1 MEELQARVKLDR
13 FIRVRT
19 GKASIQ
25 LSQFLSKIGKDESW
39 LAGIK
44 KGTTHMDPD
53 TFKPALKYLKIKH
66 GSQEYYEFGC
76 YVYTILDDNEK
87 EKFSELYSKKDVN
100 DMLEKFSKSHKPA
113 PEKSEKEEVR
123 VETKTKEPEK
133 PEFEKPEQEL
143 HDDRYNELYS
153 VISNRIKEL
162 NLSWTDIEMLVGTKL
177 TRIKTF
183 GQFSSK
189 YLKDLLDALGIKYDS
204 DEARRIVTLAKE
216 NFRLKAKQDKFD
228 AEYRRILDN
237 DIQYAAAKDA
247 PENPEKEEVRVEETK
262 AKEPEPEI
270 ENLKQKVQ
278 TSSLYGSIC
287 KKPSNKS
294 AAKKEF
300 GKYLSYIIVIKGLSL
315 CSFSQ
320 MIASSEDDIKAII
333 EGYSTFD
340 IFQAMRIPDLLE
352 LNSADTREFKH
363 KYMATIDGNSE
374 IEFPEYVAKYLN
386 NHLAAVM
393 AIAKAADIN
402 ADDTYWND
410 MYDKLIS
417 DSQ

>member
-44 KGTTHMDPD
+44 KGTTCVDPA

-66 GSQEYYEFGC
+66 GSREYYEFGC
-76 YVYTILDDNEK
+76 YVYTILDDDEK
-87 EKFSELYSKKDVN
+87 EKFSELYSKKDVA
-100 DMLEKFSKSHKPA
+100 DMLAKYSKTHKPV
-113 PEKSEKEEVR
+113 PEQS
-123 VETKTKEPEK
+123 EPE
-133 PEFEKPEQEL
+133 PEVEKPKQEL
-143 HDDRYNELYS
+143 HVGTYETLNNELYS
-153 VISNRIKEL
+153 VISSRLKTL
-162 NLSWTDIEMLVGTKL
+162 NMSWTDLETLIGTKL
-177 TRIKTF
+177 NRVKSV
-183 GQFSSK
+183 GLFSYK
-189 YLKDLLDALGIKYDS
+189 YLKDLLDALSIKHDS
-204 DEARRIVTLAKE
+204 DDARKIVELVKK
-216 NFRLKAKQDKFD
+216 NFKLKAKQDKFD

-237 DIQYAAAKDA
+237 DTQYAAKEV
-247 PENPEKEEVRVEETK
+247 PENSEKEEIKVEEPK
-262 AKEPEPEI
+262 VKELEPDI
-270 ENLKQKVQ
+270 ETAKQKIQ
-278 TSSLYGSIC
+278 ASSLYGSLC
-287 KKPSNKS
+287 KKPSSKS
-294 AAKKEF
+294 SAKKEF
-300 GKYLSYIIVIKGLSL
+300 GRYLSYIIVIKGLSL
-315 CSFSQ
+315 YSFSQ
-320 MIASSEDDIKAII
+320 MIDSSEEDIKAVI

-352 LNSADTREFKH
+352 LDASDTREFKH
-363 KYMATIDGNSE
+363 KYLATIAGNSE

-386 NHLAAVM
+386 SHLAAVM

-402 ADDTYWND
+402 ASDTYWND

>member
-1 MEELQARVKLDR
+1 MEQLQARVKLDR

-44 KGTTHMDPD
+44 KGTTCVDPT

-76 YVYTILDDNEK
+76 YVYTILDDAEK
-87 EKFSELYSKKDVN
+87 EKFSELYSRKDVA
-100 DMLEKFSKSHKPA
+100 DMLAKYSKSHKPA
-113 PEKSEKEEVR
+113 PEKSEPEAV
-123 VETKTKEPEK
+123 EK
-133 PEFEKPEQEL
+133 PKQKL
-143 HDDRYNELYS
+143 HVGSYESIHNDNELYT
-153 VISNRIKEL
+153 VISSRIKTL
-162 NLSWTDIEMLVGTKL
+162 NMSWTDLETLIGVKL
-177 TRIKTF
+177 SRVKSV
-183 GQFSSK
+183 GQFSYK
-189 YLKDLLDALGIKYDS
+189 YLKDLLDALNIKHDS
-204 DEARRIVTLAKE
+204 DEARRIVELAKK
-216 NFRLKAKQDKFD
+216 NFRLKAKKDKFD
-228 AEYRRILDN
+228 IEYNRILDN
-237 DIQYAAAKDA
+237 DIQYATKEEV
-247 PENPEKEEVRVEETK
+247 PVEKEEVKVEDPK

-270 ENLKQKVQ
+270 ERAKQKLQ
-278 TSSLYGSIC
+278 SSSLYGSLC

-294 AAKKEF
+294 TAKKEF

-315 CSFSQ
+315 YSFSQ
-320 MIASSEDDIKAII
+320 MIDSSEDDIKAII

-352 LNSADTREFKH
+352 LNAADTREFKQ
-363 KYMATIDGNSE
+363 KYMATIAGNSE

-402 ADDTYWND
+402 ASDTYWND

>member
-1 MEELQARVKLDR
+1 MEQLQARVKLDR

-44 KGTTHMDPD
+44 KGTTCVDPA

-76 YVYTILDDNEK
+76 YVYTILDDAEK
-87 EKFSELYSKKDVN
+87 EKFSELYSKKDVA
-100 DMLEKFSKSHKPA
+100 DMLAKCSKTHKA
-113 PEKSEKEEVR
+113 VPEKSE
-123 VETKTKEPEK
+123 PES
-133 PEFEKPEQEL
+133 EKHKKEL
-143 HDDRYNELYS
+143 HAGSYCETSDNELYS
-153 VISNRIKEL
+153 VISSRIKTL
-162 NLSWTDIEMLVGTKL
+162 NMSWTDLETLIGTKL
-177 TRIKTF
+177 NRVKSV
-183 GQFSSK
+183 GQFSAK
-189 YLKDLLDALGIKYDS
+189 YLKDLLDALNIKHDS
-204 DEARRIVTLAKE
+204 DDARNIVELAKK
-216 NFRLKAKQDKFD
+216 NFSLKAKKDKFD
-228 AEYRRILDN
+228 IEYNRILDN
-237 DIQYAAAKDA
+237 DIQYAAKEEV
-247 PENPEKEEVRVEETK
+247 PVEKEEVKVEEPK

-278 TSSLYGSIC
+278 TSSLYGPIC
-287 KKPSNKS
+287 KKLSNKS

-315 CSFSQ
+315 YSFSQ
-320 MIASSEDDIKAII
+320 MIDDTEENIKAVI

-363 KYMATIDGNSE
+363 KYMATIAGNSK

>member
-1 MEELQARVKLDR
+1 MEQLQARVKLDR

-44 KGTTHMDPD
+44 KGTTCVDPA

-76 YVYTILDDNEK
+76 YVYTILDDDEK
-87 EKFSELYSKKDVN
+87 ERFSELYSKKDVA
-100 DMLEKFSKSHKPA
+100 DMLEKYSKTHKPA
-113 PEKSEKEEVR
+113 PEKP
-123 VETKTKEPEK
+123 EPEI
-133 PEFEKPEQEL
+133 ENEDEKPKQEFHAGTYETL
-143 HDDRYNELYS
+143 NNELYS
-153 VISNRIKEL
+153 VISNRIKDL
-162 NLSWTDIEMLVGTKL
+162 NMTWTDLETLIGVKMN
-177 TRIKTF
+177 RIKTV
-183 GQFSSK
+183 GQFSYK
-189 YLKDLLDALGIKYDS
+189 YLKDLLDALSIKHDS
-204 DEARRIVTLAKE
+204 DDARKIVELTKA
-216 NFRLKAKQDKFD
+216 NFKLKAKQVEFD

-237 DIQYAAAKDA
+237 DIQYATKEV
-247 PENPEKEEVRVEETK
+247 PENSEKEDIKVEEPKT
-262 AKEPEPEI
+262 KEPEPEI
-270 ENLKQKVQ
+270 EEAKQKLQ
-278 TSSLYGSIC
+278 TSSLYGSLC

-315 CSFSQ
+315 YSFAK
-320 MIASSEDDIKAII
+320 MIDISEEITKAIV
-333 EGYSTFD
+333 EGYYTFD
-340 IFQAMRIPDLLE
+340 IFQAMRIPDLLN
-352 LNSADTREFKH
+352 LDAAATREFKQ
-363 KYMATIDGNSE
+363 KYLATISGNSE

-402 ADDTYWND
+402 ASDEYWND

>member
-1 MEELQARVKLDR
+1 MEQLQARVKLDR

-44 KGTTHMDPD
+44 KGTTCVDPA

-76 YVYTILDDNEK
+76 YVYTILDDAEK
-87 EKFSELYSKKDVN
+87 EKFSELYSKKDVA
-100 DMLEKFSKSHKPA
+100 DMLAKCSKTHKA
-113 PEKSEKEEVR
+113 VPEKSEPEIEN
-123 VETKTKEPEK
+123 EAEK
-133 PEFEKPEQEL
+133 PKQEFHTGSYETL
-143 HDDRYNELYS
+143 DNELYT
-153 VISNRIKEL
+153 VINNRVKSL
-162 NLSWTDIEMLVGTKL
+162 NMTWTDLETLIGTKL
-177 TRIKTF
+177 NRVKSV
-183 GQFSSK
+183 GQFSAK
-189 YLKDLLDALGIKYDS
+189 YLKDLLDALNIKHDS
-204 DEARRIVTLAKE
+204 DDARNIVELAKK
-216 NFRLKAKQDKFD
+216 NFSLKAKKDKFD
-228 AEYRRILDN
+228 IEYNRILDN
-237 DIQYAAAKDA
+237 DIQYAAKEEV
-247 PENPEKEEVRVEETK
+247 PVEKEEVKVEEPK

-315 CSFSQ
+315 YSFSQ
-320 MIASSEDDIKAII
+320 MIDDTEENIKAVI

-363 KYMATIDGNSE
+363 KYMATIAGNSE

>member
-1 MEELQARVKLDR
+1 MEQLQARVKLDR

-44 KGTTHMDPD
+44 KGTTCVDPA

-76 YVYTILDDNEK
+76 YVYTILDDAEK
-87 EKFSELYSKKDVN
+87 EKFSELYSKKDVA
-100 DMLEKFSKSHKPA
+100 DMLAKCNKTHKA
-113 PEKSEKEEVR
+113 IPEKSEPEIEN
-123 VETKTKEPEK
+123 EAEK
-133 PEFEKPEQEL
+133 PKQEFHTGSYETL
-143 HDDRYNELYS
+143 DNELYT
-153 VISNRIKEL
+153 VINNRVKSL
-162 NLSWTDIEMLVGTKL
+162 NMTWTDLETLIGTKL
-177 TRIKTF
+177 NRVKSV
-183 GQFSSK
+183 GQFSAK
-189 YLKDLLDALGIKYDS
+189 YLKDLLDALNIKHDS
-204 DEARRIVTLAKE
+204 DDARNIVELAKK
-216 NFRLKAKQDKFD
+216 NFSLKAKKDKFD
-228 AEYRRILDN
+228 IEYNRILDN
-237 DIQYAAAKDA
+237 DIQYAAKEEV
-247 PENPEKEEVRVEETK
+247 PVEKEEVKVEEPK

-287 KKPSNKS
+287 KKLSNKS

-315 CSFSQ
+315 YSFSQ
-320 MIASSEDDIKAII
+320 MIDDTEENIKAVI

-363 KYMATIDGNSE
+363 KYMATIAGNSE

>member
-1 MEELQARVKLDR
+1 MEQLQARVKLDR

-44 KGTTHMDPD
+44 KGTTCVDPA

-76 YVYTILDDNEK
+76 YVYTILDDAEK
-87 EKFSELYSKKDVN
+87 EKFSELYSKKDVA
-100 DMLEKFSKSHKPA
+100 DMLAKCSKTHKA
-113 PEKSEKEEVR
+113 VPEKSEPEIEN
-123 VETKTKEPEK
+123 EAEK
-133 PEFEKPEQEL
+133 PKKEFHTGSYETL
-143 HDDRYNELYS
+143 DNELYT
-153 VISNRIKEL
+153 VINNRVKSL
-162 NLSWTDIEMLVGTKL
+162 NMTWTDLETLIGTKL
-177 TRIKTF
+177 NRVKSV
-183 GQFSSK
+183 GQFSAK
-189 YLKDLLDALGIKYDS
+189 YLKDLLDALNIKHDS
-204 DEARRIVTLAKE
+204 DDARNIVELAKK
-216 NFRLKAKQDKFD
+216 NFSLKAKKDKFD
-228 AEYRRILDN
+228 IEYNRILDN
-237 DIQYAAAKDA
+237 DIQYAAKEEV
-247 PENPEKEEVRVEETK
+247 PVEKEEVKVEEPK

-315 CSFSQ
+315 YSFSQ
-320 MIASSEDDIKAII
+320 MIDDTEENIKAVI

-363 KYMATIDGNSE
+363 KYMATIAGNSE

>member
-1 MEELQARVKLDR
+1 MEQLQARVKLDR

-44 KGTTHMDPD
+44 KGTTCVEPA

-76 YVYTILDDNEK
+76 YVYTILDDDEK

-100 DMLEKFSKSHKPA
+100 EMLEKYSKSHKQPA
-113 PEKSEKEEVR
+113 QEKSESEIEN
-123 VETKTKEPEK
+123 EAEK
-133 PEFEKPEQEL
+133 PKQEL
-143 HDDRYNELYS
+143 HVGSYYETSDNELYS
-153 VISNRIKEL
+153 VISSRIKTL
-162 NLSWTDIEMLVGTKL
+162 NMSWTDLETLIDTKL
-177 TRIKTF
+177 NRVKSV
-183 GQFSSK
+183 GQFSAK
-189 YLKDLLDALGIKYDS
+189 YLKDLLDALNIKHDS
-204 DEARRIVTLAKE
+204 DDARNIVELAKK
-216 NFRLKAKQDKFD
+216 NFIHKAKKDKFD
-228 AEYRRILDN
+228 IEYNRILDN
-237 DIQYAAAKDA
+237 DIQYAAKEEV
-247 PENPEKEEVRVEETK
+247 PVEKEEVKVEEPK

-315 CSFSQ
+315 YSFSQ
-320 MIASSEDDIKAII
+320 MIDDTEENIKAVI

-352 LNSADTREFKH
+352 LNSADTREFKQ
-363 KYMATIDGNSE
+363 KYMATIAGNSE

-386 NHLAAVM
+386 NHSAAVM